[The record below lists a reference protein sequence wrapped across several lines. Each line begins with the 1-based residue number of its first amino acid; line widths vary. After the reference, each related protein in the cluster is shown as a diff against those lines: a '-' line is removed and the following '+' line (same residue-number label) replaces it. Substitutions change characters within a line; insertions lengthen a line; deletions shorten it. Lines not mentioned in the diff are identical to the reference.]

1 MLYCQQVQQVEEQLE
16 GVKDER
22 NQLNS
27 DLQVLNEQFEMV
39 QEERNKLSSDLQ
51 KELEAHREKEQTLQ
65 AQVADQDQ
73 LQWKVDNL
81 MKQVS
86 TLVPA
91 RFLKCLDV

>member
-1 MLYCQQVQQVEEQLE
+1 MFLYF
-16 GVKDER
+16 
-22 NQLNS
+22 S
-27 DLQVLNEQFEMV
+27 DLLDIV
-39 QEERNKLSSDLQ
+39 QREKTVSDLKKELEAHREKEEKMVSDLK

-86 TLVPA
+86 TFVPA